1 MGRGELGGAGF
12 RKEWNMS
19 GRGRSCVGTGN

>member
-1 MGRGELGGAGF
+1 MGGVELGGGGF
-12 RKEWNMS
+12 RKGWNMS